1 MENWLTN
8 SVFCTFKHFCVH
20 EACSNASHTF
30 FNAKEVVHQL
40 KKDEGNSVTVS
51 QEEDHICFWWIGP
64 FHEESVTVCDSRYA
78 RASVGDVHWTPEEG
92 AFYSSKL
99 LLSAIYRQAS
109 PRHVPSPTHHALLR
123 KAVLQCLIACTV
135 LSFLLSSFF
144 SCTGGPLWR
153 WQYYQGE
160 QQNHNMPIVNL
171 TFNTFWSN
179 IRKFS
184 VHPESSKRELYRRG

>member
-1 MENWLTN
+1 M
-8 SVFCTFKHFCVH
+8 H
-20 EACSNASHTF
+20 EVCSNVSHTF
-30 FNAKEVVHQL
+30 FNAKEVVRQL

-78 RASVGDVHWTPEEG
+78 RASVGDVHWTPEKEP
-92 AFYSSKL
+92 FYSSKL

-109 PRHVPSPTHHALLR
+109 PRHVPSPHTPRTSKESCVAILDC
-123 KAVLQCLIACTV
+123 LQRTV

-160 QQNHNMPIVNL
+160 QQNHNMPL
-171 TFNTFWSN
+171 
-179 IRKFS
+179 
-184 VHPESSKRELYRRG
+184 